1 MRHYTRKETNME
13 LSLDEELRNAE
24 EDMRNA
30 GEALLMSGFP
40 EDQWELIRKY
50 TASAIVQSQC
60 ILFKTLQSLPK

>member
-1 MRHYTRKETNME
+1 ME
-13 LSLDEELRNAE
+13 LSLDEELRNAA

-40 EDQWELIRKY
+40 EYQWELIRKY

-60 ILFKTLQSLPK
+60 ILFKTLQSLPKSGLNP

>member
-1 MRHYTRKETNME
+1 ME

-40 EDQWELIRKY
+40 EDQWDLIRKY
-50 TASAIVQSQC
+50 TASAIAQSQC
-60 ILFKTLQSLPK
+60 ILFKTLRSLPKSDLTSQG

>member
-1 MRHYTRKETNME
+1 ME

-40 EDQWELIRKY
+40 KDQWDLIRKY
-50 TASAIVQSQC
+50 TASAIAQSQC
-60 ILFKTLQSLPK
+60 ILFKTLQSLPKSDLNS